1 MSTAAIAV
9 KPTALA
15 TTKVLEKI
23 RRGGTTERAERGT
36 SKQEPH
42 PAARRAI
49 L

>member
-1 MSTAAIAV
+1 MSTVALAV
-9 KPTALA
+9 EPTVLA

-23 RRGGTTERAERGT
+23 RRGGTTARAERGT